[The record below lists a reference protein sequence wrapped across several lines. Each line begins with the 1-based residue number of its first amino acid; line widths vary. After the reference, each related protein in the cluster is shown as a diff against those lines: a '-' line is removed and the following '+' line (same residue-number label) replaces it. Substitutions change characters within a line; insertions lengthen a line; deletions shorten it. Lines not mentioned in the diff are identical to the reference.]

1 MPFKRIGESGLAAL
15 SSKIAKAKSGINL
28 PAYDYPAM
36 KNVLFAYSGNLFW
49 KKSFSITKLSLAV
62 LSSLNT

>member
-36 KNVLFAYSGNLFW
+36 KNVLFAYSGNLF
-49 KKSFSITKLSLAV
+49 
-62 LSSLNT
+62 